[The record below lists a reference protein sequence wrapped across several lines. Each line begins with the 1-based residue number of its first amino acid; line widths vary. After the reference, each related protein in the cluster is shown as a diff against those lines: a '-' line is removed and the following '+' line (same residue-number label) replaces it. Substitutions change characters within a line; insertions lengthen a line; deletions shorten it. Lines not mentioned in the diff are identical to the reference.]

1 MTDLQYAILES
12 SNSGLL
18 NISEANQMMSMM
30 YESESFAEKLKKA
43 WEAFKKW
50 VHDIVVKIQNK
61 ISEVKLKLTGKGDIK
76 TRVRYDLKKV
86 KKLTDDVIKYL
97 KPPYDSEQLKT
108 LSTISI
114 SAFAFTTTMV
124 VAYSEDI
131 VVGIKDN
138 LLKIEGKL
146 NDLEAK
152 NGDSKIIKILRPIIS
167 LCNSA
172 IASIVLTETSHERK
186 GVTNYMINHMNAAK
200 AGERPI
206 GSEAESIKQ
215 AMDAFIK
222 KYNDSGNYAKCNDL
236 ESKMSEVD
244 SEMSKYKT
252 GTSEYNAALA
262 KYMKLENEYDKAI
275 ATHSKFIVDLTVMGN
290 KYKNAVMM
298 FELNS
303 PEYEKWSNTMVQWF
317 LSVYEYSGP
326 VIRRSIAN
334 ITRIMNNKNISDST
348 KKTIIVHRFDAADTA
363 IEEFYKQ
370 SKDMDLGDKKA
381 NKATRYTKYKREVDA
396 YARQIKSLK
405 SACKSR
411 GLI

>member
-1 MTDLQYAILES
+1 MTDLQCAILES
-12 SNSGLL
+12 SSSGLL
-18 NISEANQMMSMM
+18 SISEANQMISMM
-30 YESESFAEKLKKA
+30 YESESFTEKLKKA

-97 KPPYDSEQLKT
+97 KPPYDSEQLET
-108 LSTISI
+108 LSSIGI
-114 SAFAFTTTMV
+114 SAFAFTTAMV

-172 IASIVLTETSHERK
+172 IASIVLAETDDEFEGS
-186 GVTNYMINHMNAAK
+186 TNYMINRVKAK
-200 AGERPI
+200 RAGEKPI
-206 GSEAESIKQ
+206 GPEAESIKQ
-215 AMDAFIK
+215 KMDAFIK

-236 ESKMSEVD
+236 ESKMSEVN

-252 GTSEYNAALA
+252 GTAEYNAELV
-262 KYMKLENEYDKAI
+262 KYMKLNNEYDKVMAI
-275 ATHSKFIVDLTVMGN
+275 HSKFIVDLTLMGN
-290 KYKNAVMM
+290 KYKNAVMK
-298 FELNS
+298 FERNS
-303 PEYEKWSNTMVQWF
+303 PEYKKWSDIMIQWF
-317 LSVYEYSGP
+317 LSVYTYSGP

-334 ITRIMNNKNISDST
+334 ITRLMNDKNISDST

-405 SACKSR
+405 SVCKSR